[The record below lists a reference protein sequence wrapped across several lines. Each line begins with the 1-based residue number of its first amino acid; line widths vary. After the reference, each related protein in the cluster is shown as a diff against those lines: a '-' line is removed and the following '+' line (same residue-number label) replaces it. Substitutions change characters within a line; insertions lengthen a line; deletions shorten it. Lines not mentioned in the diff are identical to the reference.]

1 MLERDLTETNA
12 ALAALM
18 REKLGIRRGSTLAA
32 KLRIAGRLL
41 PKAERKAGRTL
52 VEAERLWANPK
63 LRRRLDP
70 AALAAAEARLR
81 GFLDRIDPADRRKGM
96 ILGILASLAFNFL
109 LIAAAAIVWA
119 CHTGRI

>member
-18 REKLGIRRGSTLAA
+18 REKLGIRRGATLAA
-32 KLRIAGRLL
+32 KLRVAGRLL

-52 VEAERLWANPK
+52 VEAERLWANPR

-119 CHTGRI
+119 WHTGRI